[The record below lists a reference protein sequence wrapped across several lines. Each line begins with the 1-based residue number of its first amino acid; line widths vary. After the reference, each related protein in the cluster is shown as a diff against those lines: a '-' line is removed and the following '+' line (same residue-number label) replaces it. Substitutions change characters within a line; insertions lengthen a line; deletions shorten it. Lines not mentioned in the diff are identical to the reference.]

1 MYVCMNNKIPIPEE
15 LLVNLTLAKHQ
26 RGSVTHLNRSEHN
39 VNCHNDHLVKQS
51 ESLQTIP
58 INKQILEKHKILH
71 QIINNGFLLW
81 FIQPWRISKWPHKAA
96 CPTWLWW
103 WLHRW
108 WHIIPWGNTI
118 GSIKFLQWQQH
129 AFFWG
134 VWVWYAFSKS
144 WRKWVLFLF
153 VELGN
158 IRFLDWIWIWV
169 LYIWNLQWGYGLMSL
184 LNTKFL
190 VRIERGLN
198 YQIKVFF
205 FFTEE
210 LIGIESCHS
219 KASWMSSRKTVRVHL
234 SINSFIVPWFW
245 LIWSNESTY

>member
-51 ESLQTIP
+51 ESLQTIS

-71 QIINNGFLLW
+71 QIINNGILLW

-158 IRFLDWIWIWV
+158 I
-169 LYIWNLQWGYGLMSL
+169 G
-184 LNTKFL
+184 
-190 VRIERGLN
+190 
-198 YQIKVFF
+198 FF
-205 FFTEE
+205 F
-210 LIGIESCHS
+210 LIFFSICFESFWCPNLKNNFLKIKKNIILMHFSIKKHFEKQPQSHS
-219 KASWMSSRKTVRVHL
+219 QTDPKFFFKMM
-234 SINSFIVPWFW
+234 
-245 LIWSNESTY
+245 